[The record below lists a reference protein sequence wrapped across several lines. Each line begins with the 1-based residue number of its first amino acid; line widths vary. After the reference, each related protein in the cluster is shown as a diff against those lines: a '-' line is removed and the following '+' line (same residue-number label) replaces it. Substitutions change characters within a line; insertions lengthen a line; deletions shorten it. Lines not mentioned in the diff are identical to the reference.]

1 MPVLETDQLNCPCS
15 FEPVLRVILHV
26 HPLLNVQSV
35 FPLRL
40 ALLAVNVSDPQL
52 HGTTTWFPGPV
63 KVKVALAGH
72 TEFGIEMVTGTDC
85 PARSVPLLGV
95 KVIPEN
101 PLLLALQ
108 PRLL

>member
-1 MPVLETDQLNCPCS
+1 
-15 FEPVLRVILHV
+15 
-26 HPLLNVQSV
+26 
-35 FPLRL
+35 
-40 ALLAVNVSDPQL
+40 
-52 HGTTTWFPGPV
+52 V

-95 KVIPEN
+95 KVIPET